1 LIPEEKFDK
10 IVVIALITL
19 MAVILIRTAWVSDD
33 AYITLRTISNFARG
47 QGLTWNVVERVQ
59 SYTHPLWMATLGTAI
74 FFTNEFHLTT
84 MFTSIF
90 ISVIAAYL
98 LCFRAS
104 RNVFAA
110 ILGGTILILSKAYVD
125 FSTSGLENPLSHLL
139 LVVFFILLL
148 RYDERP
154 SSLFIIGL
162 IASLAFL
169 NRPDSVLLFYPGVL
183 IAFLRHRS
191 RRHLTLLLVSQ
202 FPIFLWEFFSVF
214 YYGLPFPNT
223 ALAKLNV
230 GIPTAELV
238 SQGSLYLLDSIER
251 DPLTLIAIFVG
262 LSSVTMKRSWERS
275 TLAAGIILYLMYI
288 VRIGGDFMSG
298 RFLTLPLIGAVLLLS
313 DVELKR
319 RQVVPLLGLV
329 ILLGFSISPTTISSD
344 VTYGQS
350 DTQPR
355 GLFNGIIDERGFYYQ
370 ATGLLRFNRN
380 EDLPRHL
387 WVYDGIIAKLR
398 SEDVIVRGA
407 IGFFGFYAGP
417 DVYIVDVDGLANPLL
432 ARLPIQSSSHW
443 RSGHFK
449 RTIPAGY
456 IDTLKKGSNLIE
468 EPHLAEYYGH
478 LELIM
483 RGALFDPDR
492 IRAIWLLNTGS
503 YNHLL
508 EAFIQSES
516 HEYSSQAKH

>member
-1 LIPEEKFDK
+1 
-10 IVVIALITL
+10 
-19 MAVILIRTAWVSDD
+19 
-33 AYITLRTISNFARG
+33 
-47 QGLTWNVVERVQ
+47 
-59 SYTHPLWMATLGTAI
+59 
-74 FFTNEFHLTT
+74 
-84 MFTSIF
+84 
-90 ISVIAAYL
+90 
-98 LCFRAS
+98 
-104 RNVFAA
+104 
-110 ILGGTILILSKAYVD
+110 
-125 FSTSGLENPLSHLL
+125 
-139 LVVFFILLL
+139 
-148 RYDERP
+148 
-154 SSLFIIGL
+154 
-162 IASLAFL
+162 
-169 NRPDSVLLFYPGVL
+169 
-183 IAFLRHRS
+183 
-191 RRHLTLLLVSQ
+191 
-202 FPIFLWEFFSVF
+202 
-214 YYGLPFPNT
+214 
-223 ALAKLNV
+223 
-230 GIPTAELV
+230 
-238 SQGSLYLLDSIER
+238 
-251 DPLTLIAIFVG
+251 
-262 LSSVTMKRSWERS
+262 
-275 TLAAGIILYLMYI
+275 
-288 VRIGGDFMSG
+288 
-298 RFLTLPLIGAVLLLS
+298 VLLLS

-468 EPHLAEYYGH
+468 EPRTHHA
-478 LELIM
+478 
-483 RGALFDPDR
+483 RR
-492 IRAIWLLNTGS
+492 
-503 YNHLL
+503 
-508 EAFIQSES
+508 FI
-516 HEYSSQAKH
+516 